1 MSLGIESQNSAWVT
15 EATST
20 AWVTEATS
28 TAWVTEATLTSLPD
42 DVDAYGRAHRSQHAA
57 DHDVVLHDEGDGQ
70 QAHSQAAVAVPPEE
84 GGQQAESD
92 DGHEMCVFETCNIDG
107 VALT

>member
-1 MSLGIESQNSAWVT
+1 MT

-28 TAWVTEATLTSLPD
+28 TVWVAEATLTSLPD
-42 DVDAYGRAHRSQHAA
+42 DVDAYRGAHRGQHAT

-70 QAHSQAAVAVPPEE
+70 ETHCQAAVSVPPEE

-92 DGHEMCVFETCNIDG
+92 HGHEMRVFETCNNSRVG
-107 VALT
+107 LTQL

>member
-1 MSLGIESQNSAWVT
+1 MNLDIELHNP
-15 EATST
+15 

-42 DVDAYGRAHRSQHAA
+42 DVDAYRGAHRCQHAA

-84 GGQQAESD
+84 GGQQAEPD
-92 DGHEMCVFETCNIDG
+92 DRHEMRVFETCNIDG
-107 VALT
+107 DG